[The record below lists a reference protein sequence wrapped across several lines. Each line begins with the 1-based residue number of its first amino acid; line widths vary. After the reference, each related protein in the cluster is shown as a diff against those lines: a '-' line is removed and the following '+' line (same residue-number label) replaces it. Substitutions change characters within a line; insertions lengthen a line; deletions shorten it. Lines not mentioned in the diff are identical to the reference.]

1 MECGLNTYI
10 LIYRCY
16 PHRVSWSIL
25 RRLVKY
31 TRTNRRK
38 ISKETQFRYVHFI
51 LDGLWFVI
59 CLICYKYENLS
70 REYDWQSK
78 CNILILLGTQ
88 LWGKANKD
96 WIICSKGKY
105 QSPINIDPTSLVHD
119 PHLTQLSTNHN
130 KVRTHIITEKP
141 VTYWYCLLWLC

>member
-1 MECGLNTYI
+1 M
-10 LIYRCY
+10 
-16 PHRVSWSIL
+16 S
-25 RRLVKY
+25 LVVGF
-31 TRTNRRK
+31 TQISPRTNIWGLIGVK
-38 ISKETQFRYVHFI
+38 TISKETQFKYVHLI
-51 LDGLWFVI
+51 LDELWIAI
-59 CLICYKYENLS
+59 CLICYKYGNLS
-70 REYDWQSK
+70 LEYDWQSK
-78 CNILILLGTQ
+78 RNILFFSLGTQ

-141 VTYWYCLLWLC
+141 VTYWYFWIMFVLGYGI